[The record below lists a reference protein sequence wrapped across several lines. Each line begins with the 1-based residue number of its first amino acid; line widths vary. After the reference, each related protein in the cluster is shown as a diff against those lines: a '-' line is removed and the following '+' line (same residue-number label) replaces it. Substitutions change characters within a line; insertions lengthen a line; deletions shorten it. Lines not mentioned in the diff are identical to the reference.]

1 MLKTERLILRAAV
14 QNDLMDLYAIFSD
27 RRAMRYWST
36 APHDSPERTQ
46 QNLDR
51 LIASAEK
58 QLTYFVIEM
67 DGRAI
72 GTAGMHKEDEVG
84 FLLHPDYWRQGI
96 VTEAMNA
103 IIRHLFET
111 TSHAQLTADADP
123 RNAASIGMLK
133 SLGFTETGRAERTF
147 CINGEWSDSVYFALP
162 RCGSTVAGC
171 DGSEK

>member
-1 MLKTERLILRAAV
+1 MLKTERLVLRAAT
-14 QNDLMDLYAIFSD
+14 QHDLMDLYAIFSD
-27 RRAMRYWST
+27 RRAMQYWST

-72 GTAGMHKEDEVG
+72 GTAGMYREDEIG

-96 VTEAMNA
+96 VKEAMRT
-103 IIRHLFET
+103 IIPHLFDNT
-111 TSHAQLTADADP
+111 DVTQLTAGADP
-123 RNAASIGMLK
+123 RNVASISMLK
-133 SLGFTETGRAERTF
+133 SLGFEETGRAERTHY
-147 CINGEWSDSVYFALP
+147 IEGVWSDSVYFALP
-162 RCGSTVAGC
+162 RPKPSV
-171 DGSEK
+171 